1 MVNDCPPLTVH
12 PPQFDPQ
19 AAAHQVQGIFVPMTA
34 RLFGLACTVLL
45 ACDVAH
51 GAGWC
56 EGMDRGEGCG
66 PELENIEAQRLH
78 LKEGEQPR
86 DHTWG
91 AGMIETTLEADVLVA
106 GGGSAGTSAAIAAAR
121 SGATVV
127 LVNGRPVL
135 GGNAGSEVRTT
146 MAGACGSR
154 GGTGDTN
161 ALFMECREGG
171 LVEEYTLDNAVN
183 NPDLV
188 PELFSLELVR
198 PLATY

>member
-1 MVNDCPPLTVH
+1 
-12 PPQFDPQ
+12 
-19 AAAHQVQGIFVPMTA
+19 MTA